1 VSSAS
6 DDHDPIELDRRGLL
20 QLLGA
25 SAALAGLGACTQSP
39 REKILPYARR
49 PREMTPGIP
58 TPYATSMVIDGFAM
72 GLLAQSHEG
81 RPTKIEGNSD
91 HPASLGATSTYQQA
105 SVLDLYDPGRP
116 SSVRRDG
123 ALSSWDDVLHGLVQ
137 APGWRPWFVLP
148 PQSSPLLGSLVEE
161 IRRRH
166 PAARFSFVSPLSRQR
181 VYDATQAL
189 FARALEPQYDFGR
202 AKVVL
207 ALGADFLSGMPM
219 SVRWARDF
227 ARARRIPAPDAD
239 MNRLYAVEATLTPTG
254 GIADHRAA
262 VRPSAYATIAGAIL
276 REVLASGPLP
286 AGRRLPGALVE
297 SLPNAEGSSEAA
309 FIRAAAADLA
319 RAPGASVVIAAD
331 GAPLELHLLAHALNA
346 ALGNWTTTVWFTEP
360 ALLPPEPRSSLA
372 ELAAA
377 LDAKSVD
384 SVLVLDLNPV
394 YFAPPALELE
404 RRLRSAPD
412 SLHLTAFENETS
424 RACRT
429 VAPLSHYLES
439 WGDARAHDGT
449 VSFIQP
455 LIEPLHPSRSV
466 VEVLAAC
473 AGRPNPRGHALLTER
488 YRAELGAAFEQRFP
502 EYLRSGLIAGS
513 SSPRLSVET
522 DFAAASE
529 PLRRAFAEPAGTGDS
544 ELHFEASPNVY
555 DGRFANNAWLLELP
569 HPSTKQTWGNGAI
582 ISPALAAAWGVD
594 DGRMLALELEGR
606 VLEAPALILPG
617 QARDVVTL
625 SLGYGQTGP
634 ALLGAGIGVNAF
646 ALRADDGDFARGLR
660 VRVADGRETLAIT
673 QNHGR
678 SRGRPLA
685 LRASLEEWRRH
696 PQLTEH
702 LRGPQPTLL
711 PLHHRTKE
719 TVRQE
724 GAERTAAEQKPAVQ
738 QWAMTIDTSICLG
751 CSACVIACQA
761 ENNVPVVGKA
771 EVARGREMH
780 WLRIDRYFEG
790 PDEAP
795 RVIHQPMACQHCELA
810 PCEYVCPVNA
820 TVHSP
825 DGLNE
830 MVYNRCVGTRF
841 CSNNC
846 PYKVRRFNWVEFT
859 GLPTTEQLARNPDVT
874 VRERGVM
881 EKCTFCVQR
890 IRRSERQ
897 ARVEQRE
904 IEPGEVMSACQQ
916 ACPTEAIQFGS
927 LSHAE
932 TKMVEWRKEGRAYS
946 ALHDL
951 GTRPRTQYLA
961 KIDNPNPEL
970 EG

>member
-1 VSSAS
+1 VSSAF
-6 DDHDPIELDRRGLL
+6 DDHGPLELDRRGLL

-49 PREMTPGIP
+49 PREVTPGVA
-58 TPYATSMVIDGFAM
+58 TPYATSMVIDGFAL

-81 RPTKIEGNSD
+81 RPTKIEGNPE
-91 HPASLGATSTYQQA
+91 HPASLGATGTYQQA

-123 ALSSWDDVLHGLVQ
+123 ALSSWDDVLTSLVR
-137 APGWRPWFVLP
+137 APSWRPWFVLP
-148 PQSSPLLGSLVEE
+148 PQSSPLVGSLMDE
-161 IRRRH
+161 IRRRYA
-166 PAARFSFVSPLSRQR
+166 AARFSFVSPISRRR
-181 VYDATQAL
+181 VYDATRL
-189 FARALEPQYDFGR
+189 SFGRALEPHYDFAR
-202 AKVVL
+202 ARVVL

-227 ARARRIPAPDAD
+227 SRARRIAAPGAE
-239 MNRLYAVEATLTPTG
+239 MNRLYALEATLTPTG

-262 VRPSAYATIAGAIL
+262 VRPSAQATIAGAVL
-276 REVLASGPLP
+276 REVLARGPLA
-286 AGRRLPGALVE
+286 AGRRLPPALTDL
-297 SLPNAEGSSEAA
+297 LPNAEGSSEAT
-309 FIRAAAADLA
+309 FIRAAASDLA
-319 RAPGASVVIAAD
+319 RASGASVVIAGD
-331 GAPLELHLLAHALNA
+331 GAPLELHLVAHALNA
-346 ALGNWTTTVWFTEP
+346 VLGNWGTTVWFSEP
-360 ALLPPEPRSSLA
+360 ALLPAEPRSSLA
-372 ELAAA
+372 DLAAA
-377 LDAKSVD
+377 LDAKTVD
-384 SVLVLDLNPV
+384 SVLVLDSNPV

-404 RRLRSAPD
+404 RRLRSAPE

-449 VSFIQP
+449 ISFIQP

-466 VEVLAAC
+466 IEVLAAC
-473 AGRPNPRGHALLTER
+473 AGRPSPRGHTLLTER
-488 YRAELGAAFEQRFP
+488 YRAELGAAFEQRFE
-502 EYLRSGLIAGS
+502 EYLRAGLIAGS
-513 SSPRLSVET
+513 SSPRLSVEA
-522 DFAAASE
+522 DFSAIIE
-529 PLRRAFAEPAGTGDS
+529 PLRRAWAEPPRAQHR
-544 ELHFEASPNVY
+544 ELHFEASPSLY

-569 HPSTKQTWGNGAI
+569 HPSTKQSWGNAAV
-582 ISPALAAAWGVD
+582 ISPALAAALDVD
-594 DGRMLALELEGR
+594 DGRVLALELDGR

-617 QARDVVTL
+617 QAGDVITL
-625 SLGYGQTGP
+625 ALGYGQMGP

-646 ALRADDGDFARGLR
+646 ALRSDDGEFAAGLR
-660 VRVADGRETLAIT
+660 IRVEDRREALAIT

-678 SRGRPLA
+678 ARGRPLA
-685 LRASLEEWRRH
+685 LRATLEEWRRH
-696 PQLTEH
+696 PDLTAH

-711 PLHHRTKE
+711 PVHPAHE
-719 TVRQE
+719 TIAR
-724 GAERTAAEQKPAVQ
+724 KPPEPSAGDRAQ
-738 QWAMTIDTSICLG
+738 TEQWAMTIDTSLCLG
-751 CSACVIACQA
+751 CSACVVACQA

-790 PDEAP
+790 PDDDP
-795 RVIHQPMACQHCELA
+795 RVVHQPMACQHCELA

-830 MVYNRCVGTRF
+830 MVYNRCIGTRF

-846 PYKVRRFNWVEFT
+846 PYKVRRFNWFEFT
-859 GLPTTEQLARNPDVT
+859 GLPTAEQLARNPDVT

-897 ARVEQRE
+897 ARIEQRE
-904 IEPGEVMSACQQ
+904 IAPGEVMSACQQ

-927 LSHAE
+927 LRHGG

-946 ALHDL
+946 VLHDL